1 MPIRQSME
9 TLCYLPFGFC
19 SVSLFGNTFTEICG
33 TIYYSRFTLYNLRI
47 VMAIETA
54 GQKPARETKIKIEN
68 QATIELPKDAEET
81 INKIIK
87 SLPSEHLRGLE
98 KVRIVDF
105 IKPPQL
111 KNMPVPLKGDLPG
124 FYHQRVANKA
134 PFLEISA
141 GALLQPTEN
150 FTKRW
155 MAKSAFK
162 SNLAG
167 LLFSLVGQHYFLT
180 LRHSVKKTN
189 IEPQVRQYAEK
200 HLKAWSEK
208 QNQNSFRAKLFK
220 PLRPYIERWAKW
232 LNKKAAESQKK
243 S

>member
-1 MPIRQSME
+1 
-9 TLCYLPFGFC
+9 
-19 SVSLFGNTFTEICG
+19 
-33 TIYYSRFTLYNLRI
+33 
-47 VMAIETA
+47 MAIETA
-54 GQKPARETKIKIEN
+54 GQKPVKETKIKIEN
-68 QATIELPKDAEET
+68 QATIALPKDAEET

-111 KNMPVPLKGDLPG
+111 KNMTMPAGDLPG

-180 LRHSVKKTN
+180 LRHSVKRTG

-200 HLKAWSEK
+200 HLKTWSEK
-208 QNQNSFRAKLFK
+208 QNQNSRRAKLFK
-220 PLRPYIERWAKW
+220 PLQPYITRWAKW
-232 LNKKAAESQKK
+232 LNKKAAAAQKK
-243 S
+243 T

>member
-1 MPIRQSME
+1 
-9 TLCYLPFGFC
+9 
-19 SVSLFGNTFTEICG
+19 
-33 TIYYSRFTLYNLRI
+33 
-47 VMAIETA
+47 MAIETA
-54 GQKPARETKIKIEN
+54 GQKPAKETKIKIEN

-105 IKPPQL
+105 VKHPQL
-111 KNMPVPLKGDLPG
+111 KNTPVPGGDLPG
-124 FYHQRVANKA
+124 LYHPRAATKA

-180 LRHSVKKTN
+180 LRHSVKRTG

-208 QNQNSFRAKLFK
+208 QNQNSRRAKFFK
-220 PLRPYIERWAKW
+220 PFRPYIERWAKW
-232 LNKKAAESQKK
+232 LNKKAAAAQKK
-243 S
+243 T